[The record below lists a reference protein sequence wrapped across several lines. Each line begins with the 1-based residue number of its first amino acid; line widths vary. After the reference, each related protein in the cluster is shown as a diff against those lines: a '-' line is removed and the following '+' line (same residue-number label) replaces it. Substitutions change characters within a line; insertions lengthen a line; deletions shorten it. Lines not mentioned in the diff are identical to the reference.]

1 MGSRGGVRLLHG
13 HVPRARVLGFVGG
26 CRSCVARDGS
36 FVRGLLHSL
45 QNDGEL
51 PPALALFAEARASLS
66 AGFETPCRLD
76 LLAGQDAPPVPE
88 GELHLDTTRG
98 WQRAASQAQ
107 AVDGFCQRALL
118 RELVASSAAL
128 LESQAGPYS
137 ARVLSARPT
146 SPTHFT
152 RAALR
157 RVALAWRNPPAS
169 CGACVQGATVATHVL
184 VRDLNVVP
192 SRQDERRIEVT
203 ANGLPLWA
211 ACNSP
216 STKPWCRP

>member
-1 MGSRGGVRLLHG
+1 MQAIGGK
-13 HVPRARVLGFVGG
+13 PNPIPN
-26 CRSCVARDGS
+26 GS
-36 FVRGLLHSL
+36 FR
-45 QNDGEL
+45 Q
-51 PPALALFAEARASLS
+51 PLAMTSMRRSSCREGTTLRSRTKTCVTTVAPASLH
-66 AGFETPCRLD
+66 T
-76 LLAGQDAPPVPE
+76 
-88 GELHLDTTRG
+88 
-98 WQRAASQAQ
+98 RAAARSMGPPRERNTRERGQASRWSPHASCHLA
-107 AVDGFCQRALL
+107 AVR
-118 RELVASSAAL
+118 
-128 LESQAGPYS
+128 SQAGPYS